1 MNVSFFLHLQFLQ
14 KYNDVLNRISF
25 HSQKRSLF
33 FEKTKN
39 VHSMRGEKNSGFFFF
54 YFLLLKQGV
63 AENFKSSFFLLGI
76 TDLILII

>member
-25 HSQKRSLF
+25 YTQKRRLF

-39 VHSMRGEKNSGFFFF
+39 VHSMRGEKNS
-54 YFLLLKQGV
+54 V
-63 AENFKSSFFLLGI
+63 FFLLFVVEAGCC
-76 TDLILII
+76 

>member
-25 HSQKRSLF
+25 YTQKRRLF

-39 VHSMRGEKNSGFFFF
+39 VHSMRGEKNSGFF

>member
-25 HSQKRSLF
+25 YTQKRRLF

-39 VHSMRGEKNSGFFFF
+39 VHSMRGEKNSGFFF

>member
-25 HSQKRSLF
+25 YTQKRRLF

-39 VHSMRGEKNSGFFFF
+39 VHSMRGEKNSGFFFTF
-54 YFLLLKQGV
+54 CC
-63 AENFKSSFFLLGI
+63 
-76 TDLILII
+76 

>member
-25 HSQKRSLF
+25 HTQKRRLF

-39 VHSMRGEKNSGFFFF
+39 VHSMRGEKNS
-54 YFLLLKQGV
+54 V
-63 AENFKSSFFLLGI
+63 FFLLFVVEAGCC
-76 TDLILII
+76 

>member
-54 YFLLLKQGV
+54 LLFVVEAGCC
-63 AENFKSSFFLLGI
+63 
-76 TDLILII
+76 